1 MIACCS
7 PADSNMEETLSTL
20 RYADRARKIKN
31 KPIVNR
37 DPQVAKIMQMEA
49 IIRQLKVQMAGA
61 GLAVS
66 DAVEQAAAASSNAA
80 STAPSVSN
88 FELQAELKTANDKIN
103 ELKVSKKKTPP
114 GEPLENFSQY
124 FPGKSHHVRG
134 LWGLTVFRVSAL
146 VPID

>member
-103 ELKVSKKKTPP
+103 ELKVS
-114 GEPLENFSQY
+114 EN
-124 FPGKSHHVRG
+124 
-134 LWGLTVFRVSAL
+134 VFRCTTKKLHAL
-146 VPID
+146 FPR

>member
-1 MIACCS
+1 
-7 PADSNMEETLSTL
+7 MEETLSTL

-103 ELKVSKKKTPP
+103 ELKVS
-114 GEPLENFSQY
+114 EN
-124 FPGKSHHVRG
+124 
-134 LWGLTVFRVSAL
+134 VFRCTTKKLHAL
-146 VPID
+146 FPW